1 MTCKLLVLA
10 TSAAFTLPLAAANP
24 DTPKLHPVEAVCID
38 YEQSGQMQSGTST
51 RCHRDFGYEQYEI
64 SELTIGMAGFSQS
77 QSNFTVT
84 IGDTIYAIDTAANTA
99 TQTVN
104 PMYQGLADAVDQSG
118 SDAVSASFLSAMGMT
133 PTGQTQTI
141 IGMTCN
147 VYSSNMMGSACLTTD
162 GLMLE
167 QTVMGTQMIATS
179 VSYDAGDAENYRR
192 HESATIRQGP
202 DLSNGL
208 SGLSDFLGQGN

>member
-1 MTCKLLVLA
+1 MTCKTLA
-10 TSAAFTLPLAAANP
+10 LGFGVALALPMAFANP
-24 DTPKLHPVEAVCID
+24 DTPQLHPVEAVCID

-51 RCHRDFGYEQYEI
+51 RCHRDYGYEQYEI

-77 QSNFTVT
+77 QSTFTVT
-84 IGDTIYAIDTAANTA
+84 IGETIYAIDEASNTA

-118 SDAVSASFLSAMGMT
+118 SDTVSDAFLTAMGMSS
-133 PTGQTQTI
+133 TGQTKTVL
-141 IGMTCN
+141 GLTCN
-147 VYSSNMMGSACLTTD
+147 VYASSMMGTACLTDD

-167 QTVMGTQMIATS
+167 QNVMGNQVIATA
-179 VSYDAGDAENYRR
+179 VSYDEGISENYRR
-192 HESATIRQGP
+192 HESAAITQGP

-208 SGLSDFLGQGN
+208 GGLTDILGQGN

>member
-10 TSAAFTLPLAAANP
+10 LSPTLAIPAALANP
-24 DTPKLHPVEAVCID
+24 DTPMLHPVEAVCID

-64 SELTIGMAGFSQS
+64 SELTIGMSGFSQT
-77 QSNFTVT
+77 QSTFTVT
-84 IGDTIYAIDTAANTA
+84 IGDTIYAIDTDANTA

-104 PMYQGLADAVDQSG
+104 PMYQGLVDAVDQSG
-118 SDAVSASFLSAMGMT
+118 SDAVSDAFLSAMGMT
-133 PTGQTQTI
+133 PTGQTNTVV
-141 IGMTCN
+141 GLTCN
-147 VYSSNMMGSACLTTD
+147 VYSSSMMGTACLTDD

-167 QTVMGTQMIATS
+167 QSVMGTQIIATA
-179 VSYDAGDAENYRR
+179 VTYDQGVAENYRR
-192 HESATIRQGP
+192 HETATITQGP

-208 SGLSDFLGQGN
+208 GGLLDQLQ